1 MQASVQSFAS
11 DVLLL
16 LLLGDTA
23 GRYQELLC
31 SASAFSVCTSGI
43 KVEELLR
50 TH

>member
-1 MQASVQSFAS
+1 MQASVQCFAS
-11 DVLLL
+11 DVLL

-43 KVEELLR
+43 EVEELLR